1 MCSVLGVSYNLPKLC
16 SNATWG
22 RKAVPFANEK
32 TVPKKS
38 YGLFVNTHNIVYTF
52 GYETMEI
59 LAWENGNREPTRRAI
74 DSYLYSYSIFVTE
87 IGNIYV
93 SYYNELEDKYSLG
106 ELAPSSGTLTHV
118 MDIGDEC
125 GGIFIDTNNSLY
137 CSMYG
142 SHKVIKKWL
151 DLSSGKMKTVAG
163 TGGEGDGPEKLNN
176 PWGIFV
182 DINFD
187 LYVADSKNNR
197 IQLFKSGDFTGI
209 TKVGGKS
216 APMTFNLKCPTGV
229 ILDADKNLFISEWE
243 KSRIIGSDKNGFR
256 CIAACDGQGH
266 ESHQL
271 KEASALSFDSHGN
284 IYVIDYHNQRI
295 QKFLLSTNSC
305 NYTTTASPMTTAI
318 STTRSEP
325 ISVSSPARTTGLQTT
340 ARSTRD
346 KTTSLLQLFLSIT
359 SVSNLMTPSTH
370 HAIEA
375 STVDVS
381 TLVTSSP
388 TSSETGQ
395 TPTSDIRSSEISSTL
410 SQTSQM
416 LSTVKVKSGA
426 VPSSTSEINAPT
438 TSDRKRMYTTEIL
451 HLLTFLKIYTRITT
465 FIATSL
471 TTKETYV
478 DGLVPIFE
486 PIPCPDPTKLGKYCN
501 SSASICDL
509 RKPCLN
515 DGNCTSTN
523 NNQDYTCL
531 CPAGFTGNHCETKDG
546 PCKANTCI
554 NGACNE
560 TSDKEFDCTC
570 TPGWEGLH
578 CDRKIDYCK
587 NVTCMNNGVCRSSHP
602 NYTCDCLGSSY
613 YGRHC
618 EFTTTKVV
626 VYKMISKSFAYIAII
641 AIVLVI
647 LFVVIMDILKYVF
660 GIDPTR
666 EELQRIRR
674 EKRAKRRR
682 PVVQKFVYVNPT
694 SLPSQAEDSSS
705 NTHKETTV

>member
-1 MCSVLGVSYNLPKLC
+1 MFFDSALVLWLIIVITVNETLGVSYNLPKLC
-16 SNATWG
+16 SNATWNG
-22 RKAVPFANEK
+22 NALTFANK
-32 TVPKKS
+32 TTVHEEM
-38 YGLFVNTHNIVYTF
+38 YGLFVDTNNTVYTF
-52 GYETMEI
+52 DYKTVEI
-59 LAWENGNREPTRRAI
+59 LVWENGNREPTRRAI
-74 DSYLYSYSIFVTE
+74 DSNLYLYSIFVTE

-93 SYYNELEDKYSLG
+93 SYSNKKNKNYAIG
-106 ELAPSSGTLTHV
+106 QFTPSNGTLTNV
-118 MDIGDEC
+118 LDTEDAC
-125 GGIFIDTNNSLY
+125 GCIFIDTNNSLY
-137 CSMYG
+137 CSMYD

-151 DLSSGKMKTVAG
+151 NLSSGKMETVAG
-163 TGGEGDGPEKLNN
+163 TGGDGDGPKELKK

-187 LYVADSKNNR
+187 LYVADSENNR
-197 IQLFKSGDFTGI
+197 IQLFKSGNLIGI
-209 TKVGGKS
+209 TKVGKKS
-216 APMTFNLKCPTGV
+216 KNKTFNLNWPTGV
-229 ILDADKNLFISEWE
+229 ILDAEKNLFISEWE
-243 KSRIIGSDKNGFR
+243 NSRIIGSDKNGFR
-256 CIAACDGQGH
+256 CIAACDGKGSGS
-266 ESHQL
+266 EQL
-271 KEASALSFDSHGN
+271 KEPSALSFDSYGN
-284 IYVIDYHNQRI
+284 IYVIDYHNERI

-305 NYTTTASPMTTAI
+305 NYTTTASSMTTAI

-325 ISVSSPARTTGLQTT
+325 ISASSPVQSTGLQTT
-340 ARSTRD
+340 AQSTRD

-370 HAIEA
+370 HALES
-375 STVDVS
+375 STVGVS

-388 TSSETGQ
+388 TSSETRQ

-416 LSTVKVKSGA
+416 LSTEKIKSSA
-426 VPSSTSEINAPT
+426 VPSSTSGINAPT
-438 TSDRKRMYTTEIL
+438 TSDGKP
-451 HLLTFLKIYTRITT
+451 
-465 FIATSL
+465 TSV
-471 TTKETYV
+471 TPKETHV
-478 DGLVPIFE
+478 DELVLIFE
-486 PIPCPDPTKLGKYCN
+486 PIPCPDSTKLGKYCN

-515 DGNCTSTN
+515 DGNCTNTN

-546 PCKANTCI
+546 PCKVNTCI

-560 TSDKEFDCTC
+560 TSDKEFYCTC

-587 NVTCMNNGVCRSSHP
+587 NVTCMNNGICRSSHP

-618 EFTTTKVV
+618 EFTTTKLV

-641 AIVLVI
+641 AIVSVI

-705 NTHKETTV
+705 NTHEETTV